1 MISKAAQPKRQDAP
15 WQRKMEE
22 LIQSRKDRQM
32 DFFFLVLVDRSSD
45 TDTKS
50 FYEAFRT

>member
-1 MISKAAQPKRQDAP
+1 MT
-15 WQRKMEE
+15 E
-22 LIQSRKDRQM
+22 KDGGTHSVQEGPSNV
-32 DFFFLVLVDRSSD
+32 FFLVLVDRSSD